1 MSRPQRIVILGSTGS
16 VGTSTLDVIA
26 RHPGRFEVW
35 GLSGNRQLDELVAQC
50 RRWQPRVVAVP
61 GEPQARARR
70 SSSSR
75 SPTERGG
82 SMPAAM
88 PSSVRQLTAWMAVK
102 AMRRSRK
109 ASTATSL
116 AALSTVVVP
125 SAERSAS

>member
-61 GEPQARARR
+61 GEPQAR
-70 SSSSR
+70 
-75 SPTERGG
+75 
-82 SMPAAM
+82 
-88 PSSVRQLTAWMAVK
+88 QL
-102 AMRRSRK
+102 R
-109 ASTATSL
+109 
-116 AALSTVVVP
+116 AALAPLGLRTEVMLSLIHISEPTRP
-125 SAERSAS
+125 Y